1 MLGCIGGREKDTVKL
16 KVFASWQADGADLE
30 ENWTSLSL
38 GHSFLLLS
46 SQHPFFRS
54 PMLPVVGKGQPEL
67 VENQLRAPHI

>member
-30 ENWTSLSL
+30 QNWTPFSL

-46 SQHPFFRS
+46 RQHPFFRS
-54 PMLPVVGKGQPEL
+54 PILPAVGKGQSER
-67 VENQLRAPHI
+67 VENQLRVPHI